1 MQNYNNF
8 KNFYHNNT
16 SRFSHLKNLFT
27 FRSLFILI
35 ITLLLSFSVR
45 WYIVY
50 CFSYDL
56 YTFKDFFIIG
66 IIVSF
71 IRSLILD
78 IFDIFYPKID
88 LSVVSLQEVRE
99 LASANIH
106 SRNQHD
112 SPVQTQFN
120 ETLSN
125 DSIDSN
131 TKDFKYKVKRRFVW
145 VVWKQYSDEFHSFK
159 DFKDSIRGEFK
170 IRTEIKK
177 DLEKELTG
185 TFRRLRKAKWVLN
198 RIGSYGRK

>member
-1 MQNYNNF
+1 MLHYNNF
-8 KNFYHNNT
+8 KNFFDKNT
-16 SRFSHLKNLFT
+16 SRFSNLWNFFT
-27 FRSLFILI
+27 FRSFAILAA
-35 ITLLLSFSVR
+35 TLVLSFSVR
-45 WYIVY
+45 WYIVN

-71 IRSLILD
+71 IRSLIMD

-99 LASANIH
+99 LPPANIH

-112 SPVQTQFN
+112 RPVQTQFN
-120 ETLSN
+120 DTLSN

-131 TKDFKYKVKRRFVW
+131 TKDFKFKVKRRFVW

-177 DLEKELTG
+177 DLEKELPG

-198 RIGSYGRK
+198 RFGSYRRK